1 MHKDALL
8 VSTAHDIHQLTAS
21 VRSEERIKKKKKT
34 ERRGK
39 RRREWKK
46 EKAKKDAVLAG
57 KGSKRNLP
65 R

>member
-8 VSTAHDIHQLTAS
+8 VSTAHDIHQLTAN
-21 VRSEERIKKKKKT
+21 VRSEERIKKKKKP

>member
-1 MHKDALL
+1 MLGLRKEL
-8 VSTAHDIHQLTAS
+8 
-21 VRSEERIKKKKKT
+21 KKKKT